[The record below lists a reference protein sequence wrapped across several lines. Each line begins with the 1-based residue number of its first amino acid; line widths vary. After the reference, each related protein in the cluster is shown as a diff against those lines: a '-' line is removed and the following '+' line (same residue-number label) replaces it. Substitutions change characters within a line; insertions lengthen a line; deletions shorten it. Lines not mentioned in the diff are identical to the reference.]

1 MSSDLSDPN
10 PTTVFYLLDKYRF
23 EETFHSVP
31 DTPFLMRL
39 LISRDIDMAFM
50 GLRIRAFKRLG
61 SPCHGSTRLNCPLT
75 LQTSPGTYLGIVTG
89 SNTSDIQSAAEID
102 ALFAD
107 IEASQAC
114 KDSFSVSPEDLDDFL
129 ADIEGEEEG
138 SWGTAPEPKTMTMTR
153 YRHR

>member
-75 LQTSPGTYLGIVTG
+75 LQTSPSTYLGVATG
-89 SNTSDIQSAAEID
+89 SNTSSDIRSAAEID

-129 ADIEGEEEG
+129 ADIEGEEG
-138 SWGTAPEPKTMTMTR
+138 RRGAGEPHPSR
-153 YRHR
+153 RRRR